1 MKKLFFLALFAYLSF
16 TLTSVIRPA
25 FSLAGEVQPDK
36 IRVAI
41 SSISVSQV
49 NVWVPLEAGLFKKYG
64 LYPEV
69 VLISGA
75 PVAVAAL
82 VAGEVSIVQ
91 GGSVGCISSNLR
103 GSGTVFIAGGANRFP
118 YQLVVAQNIQEISDL
133 KGKRFAISRVGS
145 ADHFAAVSALPR
157 FGLAAD
163 KDVSLI
169 QVGPVP
175 MRLAALTTGSV
186 QGTLLIPPET
196 IKAKELG
203 YRILVNL
210 MDLNVDYMQNGVYT
224 TRQFVRS
231 KPDIVRRFV
240 AAYVEGN
247 HYIHTNPKGTQKI
260 MQKYLQGDEKTIEE
274 TYNVM
279 VVKSTPKI
287 PYPNKNGIQTVLNF
301 MKKTVPEAAT
311 AKPDDFIEARF
322 IKELEDS
329 GFIARLYR

>member
-1 MKKLFFLALFAYLSF
+1 MKSSFFGLFFYLSLSF
-16 TLTSVIRPA
+16 LTIVWPA
-25 FSLAGEVQPDK
+25 PSLAGEAQPDK

-49 NVWVPLEAGLFKKYG
+49 NVWVPFEAGFFKKYG
-64 LYPEV
+64 LDIEL

-82 VAGEVSIVQ
+82 VSGEVAIVQ
-91 GGSVGCISSNLR
+91 GGSVGSISSNLR
-103 GSGTVFIAGGANRFP
+103 GSGTVFIAGGADRFP
-118 YQLVVAQNIQEISDL
+118 YQLVVTQNIREISEL
-133 KGKRFAISRVGS
+133 KGKRFAISRIGS
-145 ADHFAAVSALPR
+145 ADHFAAISALPR
-157 FGLAAD
+157 YGLAAD

-175 MRLAALTTGSV
+175 SRFAALASGSV

-196 IKAKELG
+196 LKAKELG
-203 YRILVNL
+203 YKILVNL
-210 MDLNVDYMQNGVYT
+210 MDLEIDYLQNGVYT
-224 TRQFVRS
+224 TRQSIKS

-240 AAYVEGN
+240 TAYVEGN

-260 MQKYLQGDEKTIEE
+260 MQKYLQGFDDKTIEE
-274 TYNVM
+274 TYNM
-279 VVKSTPKI
+279 LVVKSTPKI